1 MASRHTFGES
11 VKVNLK
17 DGGIIYNGKI
27 VNIKFTESKV
37 FYDLDV
43 LVWSAETS
51 DKDLHTRIYNIDS
64 AFVESTE
71 GYETGEYITH
81 ALNKPGGNVEFTDN
95 NNQSNSSVIAGPT
108 LCEVCGKSKYGNPT
122 TFSSV
127 CECPA
132 QA

>member
-1 MASRHTFGES
+1 MVSRHTFGESMVSRHTFGES

-71 GYETGEYITH
+71 GAKDLHISDERKKDMEQYLKGDI
-81 ALNKPGGNVEFTDN
+81 
-95 NNQSNSSVIAGPT
+95 Q
-108 LCEVCGKSKYGNPT
+108 
-122 TFSSV
+122 
-127 CECPA
+127 
-132 QA
+132 